1 MIIVS
6 CLWYLNFGFSL
17 QQLFSGD
24 KVLDLDSISTLETE
38 CFSLFSFF
46 FLVGGVC
53 KKYLKLQEK
62 EMKRTCKNVYF

>member
-38 CFSLFSFF
+38 CFSFFSFF
-46 FLVGGVC
+46 CFFGRGCVQTI
-53 KKYLKLQEK
+53 LKATGKGNEK
-62 EMKRTCKNVYF
+62 NM

>member
-46 FLVGGVC
+46 FGRGCVQTI
-53 KKYLKLQEK
+53 LKATGKGNEK
-62 EMKRTCKNVYF
+62 NM